1 MSAFGIVRTAFDL
14 VLVST
19 VFAGIRRS
27 SGFVVAT
34 DKIES
39 EPVRF
44 VADKFFESGEWVM
57 DRSVEGLSRYPTV
70 FSRKN

>member
-1 MSAFGIVRTAFDL
+1 MHHRVIRTAFDL

-27 SGFVVAT
+27 SGFNLAT
-34 DKIES
+34 DKIDNET
-39 EPVRF
+39 VRF
-44 VADKFFESGEWVM
+44 VADKYLETGEWVM
-57 DRSVEGLSRYPTV
+57 DRSVEGMARYPTV